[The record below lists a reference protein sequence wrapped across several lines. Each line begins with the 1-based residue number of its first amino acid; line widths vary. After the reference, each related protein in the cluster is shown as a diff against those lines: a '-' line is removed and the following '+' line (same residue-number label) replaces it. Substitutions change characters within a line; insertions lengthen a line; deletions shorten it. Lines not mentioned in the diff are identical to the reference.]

1 MSELKT
7 RHKSLRKERFMW
19 LLIFMAIFSA
29 TFSVASEIE
38 LEPQEAE
45 QVRNQI
51 TKKIADGS
59 SSTIFLNNIVLGLI
73 MFIPVVGVLLGIGSA
88 FATGLA
94 FSTFDL
100 EIPAYLVL
108 FLSPFGLIELFAY
121 SIAMSRSLFLVKYR
135 KLIRKQARITLIEIG
150 IVVGLLFFGSIIE
163 AYLIGIQI

>member
-7 RHKSLRKERFMW
+7 QQKSLRKERFLW
-19 LLIFMAIFSA
+19 LLLFMAIFSA

-45 QVRNQI
+45 QIRNQI
-51 TKKIADGS
+51 TEKIAGGNT
-59 SSTIFLNNIVLGLI
+59 STIFLNNIVLGLV

-94 FSTFDL
+94 FSTFAL
-100 EIPAYLVL
+100 EIPAYTIL
-108 FLSPFGLIELFAY
+108 FFSPFGFMELLAY

-135 KLIRKQARITLIEIG
+135 KQIRKQARITLIEMG
-150 IVVGLLFFGSIIE
+150 IVAGLIFFGSIIE
-163 AYLIGIQI
+163 GYLIGIL

>member
-7 RHKSLRKERFMW
+7 QQKQLAKERFLW
-19 LLIFMAIFSA
+19 LLIFMAVFSA

-38 LEPQEAE
+38 LPPQEAE

-51 TKKIADGS
+51 TEKIAGGNT
-59 SSTIFLNNIVLGLI
+59 STIFLNNIVLGLV

-94 FSTFDL
+94 FSTFAL
-100 EIPAYLVL
+100 EIPAYTIL
-108 FLSPFGLIELFAY
+108 FFSPFGFIMELLAY

-135 KLIRKQARITLIEIG
+135 KQIRKQVKITLIEMG
-150 IVVGLLFFGSIIE
+150 IVSGLIFFGSIIE
-163 AYLIGIQI
+163 AYLIGIL